1 MSPLSSVSPMTKHRD
16 NWIPVDAHEEGLREY
31 FRILLTICV
40 AVIIIAGV
48 LVLADW
54 FGAW

>member
-1 MSPLSSVSPMTKHRD
+1 MTKHRD
-16 NWIPVDAHEEGLREY
+16 KWIPVDAHEEGLREY

-48 LVLADW
+48 LVVADW
-54 FGAW
+54 AGAW

>member
-1 MSPLSSVSPMTKHRD
+1 MTRHRD
-16 NWIPVDAHEEGLREY
+16 KWVPVDAHEEGLREY
-31 FRILLTICV
+31 FRILLRICIW
-40 AVIIIAGV
+40 VIGIGAV